1 MINRILKN
9 TDLAY
14 CGQNRERQ
22 VCAGMKY
29 AGDRPQAADQRLAS
43 MLSSCAWIARFN
55 GLAPHTG

>member
-1 MINRILKN
+1 MINRILN

-29 AGDRPQAADQRLAS
+29 AGDRLQAADQLFGQQQQRAKGRRS
-43 MLSSCAWIARFN
+43 QFE
-55 GLAPHTG
+55 